1 MRTHVYLIGQS
12 IFFGVVN
19 RRIHI
24 YRDRERLVIN
34 INGSVVVIHQKAL
47 KTLRPNLAFLAQNN
61 WVGLMSSLYYYSIYV
76 ERVHL
81 KVKALRAG
89 HNIYCTVEK
98 IGAKCINIGYPFAL

>member
-1 MRTHVYLIGQS
+1 MGGES
-12 IFFGVVN
+12 IFIG
-19 RRIHI
+19 IG
-24 YRDRERLVIN
+24 ERLVIN

-47 KTLRPNLAFLAQNN
+47 KTFLAFLAQNN

-89 HNIYCTVEK
+89 HNIHCTVEK
-98 IGAKCINIGYPFAL
+98 IWAKCINIGYPFAL